1 MPYCETHPVRSGLV
15 PCLIFE
21 CRVGLVFFLLFLKTC
36 DYYAS
41 RMKLSLC
48 QFWTSSNLF
57 RATEPRLCRVQF
69 SRQIQNHMALPFFIL
84 ICFRTPLRFLP
95 RYSRRSPSR
104 SSRILIRFHG
114 ILNFSSKNH
123 SYRSCMS
130 SLSSS
135 LIPSLNQ
142 SSRM

>member
-48 QFWTSSNLF
+48 QFRTSSNLF
-57 RATEPRLCRVQF
+57 TVYPLPPCRGQVGWG
-69 SRQIQNHMALPFFIL
+69 N
-84 ICFRTPLRFLP
+84 RFL
-95 RYSRRSPSR
+95 S
-104 SSRILIRFHG
+104 I
-114 ILNFSSKNH
+114 
-123 SYRSCMS
+123 
-130 SLSSS
+130 SLPIYARKTAVS
-135 LIPSLNQ
+135 LVSIFIFVFAQ
-142 SSRM
+142 